1 MLTPGTQA
9 PFYPVHS
16 AFQPFCWHEADG
28 ACGLRTMVLLL
39 YPPAQGWGQ
48 LQVHMMWCLE
58 CGQREPLGRRLVC
71 RHGSLG
77 FPECR
82 QHGKAQP
89 CEDCS
94 FGGGGWLCLWK
105 LNGES
110 LHSWESWTVSG
121 FSGAVRGRGG
131 VLIIRAM
138 GCGFMYR
145 VTCKGLDRCPFR
157 LGQCLWVFSEW
168 DSVLGALS
176 QVPVSVPLRKG
187 VLLS

>member
-16 AFQPFCWHEADG
+16 
-28 ACGLRTMVLLL
+28 
-39 YPPAQGWGQ
+39 
-48 LQVHMMWCLE
+48 
-58 CGQREPLGRRLVC
+58 
-71 RHGSLG
+71 
-77 FPECR
+77 
-82 QHGKAQP
+82 
-89 CEDCS
+89 
-94 FGGGGWLCLWK
+94 GGWLCLWK
-105 LNGES
+105 LDGES
-110 LHSWESWTVSG
+110 LQNWESWTVSG

-138 GCGFMYR
+138 GCGLMYTR
-145 VTCKGLDRCPFR
+145 VTCKGLDRCPFQ